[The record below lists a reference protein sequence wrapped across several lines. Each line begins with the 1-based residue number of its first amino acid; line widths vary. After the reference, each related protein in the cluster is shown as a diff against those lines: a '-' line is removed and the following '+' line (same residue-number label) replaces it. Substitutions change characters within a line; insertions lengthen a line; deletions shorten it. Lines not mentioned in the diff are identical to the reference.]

1 MLLSQGANKLQMSES
16 ELYDIITDSVKRER
30 KKRGISQLKLA
41 LILGHQSAS
50 YVARIELRQDAVN
63 YKRPNSKFKILNS
76 LKLAMQV
83 VVRVPNQLRIHPL
96 PEVQKHNIALPL
108 FHLVYTNQSKF
119 YYHFFSQ
126 GQMHHGSFQQKYL

>member
-1 MLLSQGANKLQMSES
+1 MSES

-63 YKRPNSKFKILNS
+63 YNLSHLLKIADEFEIDIKDLIPS
-76 LKLAMQV
+76 S
-83 VVRVPNQLRIHPL
+83 R
-96 PEVQKHNIALPL
+96 
-108 FHLVYTNQSKF
+108 S
-119 YYHFFSQ
+119 
-126 GQMHHGSFQQKYL
+126 

>member
-1 MLLSQGANKLQMSES
+1 MSES

-63 YKRPNSKFKILNS
+63 YNLSHLLKIADEFEIDIKDLIPNS
-76 LKLAMQV
+76 
-83 VVRVPNQLRIHPL
+83 RV
-96 PEVQKHNIALPL
+96 
-108 FHLVYTNQSKF
+108 
-119 YYHFFSQ
+119 
-126 GQMHHGSFQQKYL
+126 

>member
-63 YKRPNSKFKILNS
+63 YNLSHLLKIADEFEIDIKDLIPS
-76 LKLAMQV
+76 S
-83 VVRVPNQLRIHPL
+83 R
-96 PEVQKHNIALPL
+96 
-108 FHLVYTNQSKF
+108 S
-119 YYHFFSQ
+119 
-126 GQMHHGSFQQKYL
+126 

>member
-1 MLLSQGANKLQMSES
+1 VLLSQGANKLQMSES

-63 YKRPNSKFKILNS
+63 YNLSHLLKIADEFEIDIKDLIPNS
-76 LKLAMQV
+76 
-83 VVRVPNQLRIHPL
+83 RV
-96 PEVQKHNIALPL
+96 
-108 FHLVYTNQSKF
+108 
-119 YYHFFSQ
+119 
-126 GQMHHGSFQQKYL
+126 